1 MISVKNNGYWEL
13 EHLSNIELYY
23 SAPENFTEKSII
35 LRGDDFHHITRVMRH
50 TDGDDIYVT
59 NGLGSIYR
67 GKITTI
73 AKTEAISSIESEY
86 KYQNKY
92 GNITFCLPKLKSS
105 DRFEFAL
112 EKSIE
117 LGISN
122 FIVFNSA
129 RTVSKGSK
137 MRRWNKIAVAAMKQ
151 SLQSYLPVI
160 DEIESLKALSEVE
173 GDIVVFEQNSKKH
186 LSDLKFDPDKN
197 YYFVFGP
204 EGGLDNQELNLFERR
219 EIINLAE
226 NRLRTETA
234 VKKAAS
240 ILSTLV

>member
-1 MISVKNNGYWEL
+1 
-13 EHLSNIELYY
+13 
-23 SAPENFTEKSII
+23 
-35 LRGDDFHHITRVMRH
+35 
-50 TDGDDIYVT
+50 
-59 NGLGSIYR
+59 
-67 GKITTI
+67 
-73 AKTEAISSIESEY
+73 
-86 KYQNKY
+86 
-92 GNITFCLPKLKSS
+92 
-105 DRFEFAL
+105 
-112 EKSIE
+112 
-117 LGISN
+117 
-122 FIVFNSA
+122 
-129 RTVSKGSK
+129 
-137 MRRWNKIAVAAMKQ
+137 
-151 SLQSYLPVI
+151 LPVI

-234 VKKAAS
+234 VIKAAS

>member
-1 MISVKNNGYWEL
+1 MILVKNNGYSDL

-23 SAPENFTEKSII
+23 SAPENFTENAVI

-50 TDGDDIYVT
+50 AEGDDIYVT

-86 KYQNKY
+86 KYENKHK
-92 GNITFCLPKLKSS
+92 NITFCFPKLKSS

-112 EKSIE
+112 EKAIE
-117 LGISN
+117 LGVTN
-122 FIVFNSA
+122 FIVFGSQ
-129 RTVSKGSK
+129 RSVSKGTK
-137 MRRWNKIAVAAMKQ
+137 IERWNKIALAAMKQ
-151 SLQSYLPVI
+151 SLRSYLPVLT
-160 DEIESLKALSEVE
+160 EIKSIAELSGIQGEV
-173 GDIVVFEQNSKKH
+173 IIFEQNSNQK
-186 LSDLKFDPDKN
+186 LDQLKIDENKN

-204 EGGLDNQELNLFERR
+204 EGGLAGDELKLFR
-219 EIINLAE
+219 EKQIYNLAE

-234 VKKAAS
+234 IVKCAS
-240 ILSTLV
+240 LL